1 MQWFKL
7 MGNYKPFWNNLS
19 ENIPAKHIEDIVK
32 ELNKEYN
39 TTWEPIKNKVELK
52 DLNNCALYTDFKSM
66 PNYLK
71 MLNDDGTAFYFY
83 LVDYTQIMGNKNG
96 LNFLAV
102 YELDRYMTIYYG
114 KLQTLLNNRV
124 NVLHLFKY
132 CNRYNF
138 DKEKNAININ
148 LLKMPQFNNSLNVFN
163 FNYIR
168 KPLIGFSSEDIYN
181 NNFSYPIPDSIKL
194 YSWNP
199 VVRDTWNCWVKTDF
213 LNKVNKNN
221 RYRYLVA
228 KASALIDNLNY
239 DITWKDAQ
247 NIPTFSADAK
257 IIIPI
262 PDKMTLKMGE
272 EPKVPA
278 YMDITN
284 KTLLNAFNAFD
295 IKQTNDLTVSPLGN
309 NFIGSYE
316 CDIPYSVWYGL
327 SLREP
332 DKVGFKFGY
341 NKGVPYDEKTN
352 NTNNGRLD
360 TVPIVFFI
368 IDTNYAPRI
377 KLINSTN
384 DTNNTLTNKINHIIK
399 NINQWVPETEPT
411 LLTPLY
417 YKEVYKQDN
426 DASIETN
433 LSYLDLTIDEAYN
446 GFNTYAYLCYD
457 STLNIAYDYNKNNND
472 LNSYWNNSNSNL
484 RNDINLNL
492 GVYSSSATN
501 YYNENSTAIIT
512 GIKNNQI
519 EADKINADTMHS
531 TIAGIT
537 GFFGGLTG
545 SILGFFSGN
554 LSAGASGLYSSI
566 NSINNAGNSI
576 YKQRKQLEQ
585 NNLNLASNIKNIQ
598 TGSSTALINPYI
610 AGSIPNKSIN
620 DKTLFNI
627 YSNELT
633 DHNKV
638 KVFNYILNNGYPF
651 NSIAPINDY
660 DNRQYMNVLHVDT
673 STAGDEILNLLLSKE
688 TNFFNNLTY
697 NNAFLG
703 WLNQKHKIYK
713 ATHLINVTDFMAPD
727 YVHNV
732 ENNLNIINIKDI
744 NDVIKGGEPWQITEN
759 FYPLNYQSKNDF
771 LTPYTI
777 DFDSWNKSLKD
788 HIKSYNPMLSDAFL
802 NNLVFNYNFSDNN
815 NTVIVSIKSN
825 SILYYGVKVIKGINY
840 IPAMVADLTKINNIK
855 NWFVGIRWP
864 RISYKNEQGYN
875 IPIEDTAPY
884 IVDMAT
890 RIKLISMAT
899 NDIERLIYS
908 TLEVSTY
915 KLGEVKNTLTI
926 RIRFN
931 DKLCRVYNS
940 LYSNQLYI
948 VRYYSDINPEAPYLL
963 KDVENTVYYFTYNNP
978 NLQHYTYSS
987 ENDLNQWFNVI
998 TTTKKLYPYL
1008 LICDR
1013 GTNKYNFK
1021 INFEKI
1027 FYIEYFKDF
1036 FNPNHFNIIDENY
1049 KRMLFFNY
1057 VLPSDALWDSYSYP
1071 YLLIN
1076 RDALIIHSFNN
1087 VFKSLCQKEGNDINP
1102 YLYYESGYQ
1111 EMGVSP
1117 VWWYELPKFNDF
1129 TDWERYVKELKYWN
1143 KYYDKQDKTD
1153 IKKLQE
1159 K

>member
-7 MGNYKPFWNNLS
+7 TGNYKPFWNNLS
-19 ENIPAKHIEDIVK
+19 ENIPDKHIEDIVK

-39 TTWEPIKNKVELK
+39 TTSWEPIKNKVELK

-71 MLNDDGTAFYFY
+71 MLNDDGTTFYFY
-83 LVDYTQIMGNKNG
+83 LVDYTQIIGNKNG
-96 LNFLAV
+96 LNLLAV

-114 KLQTLLNNRV
+114 KLQTLLNNHV

-132 CNRYNF
+132 CDRYNY
-138 DKEKNAININ
+138 DKEKNVININ

-181 NNFSYPIPDSIKL
+181 NNFNNSIPAELKL

-199 VVRDTWNCWVKTDF
+199 TVRNTWNCWIKTDF
-213 LNKVNKNN
+213 LNQPNKNK

-239 DITWKDAQ
+239 DISWKDAQ
-247 NIPTFSADAK
+247 HNPTFSSDAK

-341 NKGVPYDEKTN
+341 NKGVPYDEKTKQPIN
-352 NTNNGRLD
+352 DLRIES
-360 TVPIVFFI
+360 VPIVFFI

-377 KLINSTN
+377 KLINPGN
-384 DTNNTLTNKINHIIK
+384 KKNNTLTTKINQIIE
-399 NINQWVPETEPT
+399 NIYKWLPETEPT

-433 LSYLDLTIDEAYN
+433 LSYLDITIDETYT

-457 STLNIAYDYNKNNND
+457 STLNIAYDYDKNNND

-519 EADKINADTMHS
+519 EAEKINADTS
-531 TIAGIT
+531 ATAARAVT
-537 GFFGGLTG
+537 GYFG
-545 SILGFFSGN
+545 SIASGVGAFFSGN
-554 LSAGASGLYSSI
+554 WGAAFSAPFNA
-566 NSINNAGNSI
+566 INNIVNSSVNI
-576 YKQRKQLEQ
+576 YKQRKQIEQ

-598 TGSSTALINPYI
+598 TGSSTTLINPYI
-610 AGSIPNKSIN
+610 AGSIPNKDIN
-620 DKTLFNI
+620 NKTLFNI

-633 DHNKV
+633 DHNKA

-651 NSIAPINDY
+651 NAIAPINDY

-673 STAGDEILNLLLSKE
+673 STVGDEILNLLLNKE
-688 TNFFNNLTY
+688 SNLFNNLTY

-703 WLNQKHKIYK
+703 WLNQKHKVYK
-713 ATHLINVTDFMAPD
+713 TTHLINVTDFMAPD
-727 YVHNV
+727 YIHNV
-732 ENNLNIINIKDI
+732 ENDLNLINKKNINDIIKNYDANLLIGNMDIANYTDCPLYFKLLAKATLKTDYIIDKLKNNLIKLNPNIDKDFLNYCNFNVYLNDNRTVINVSITSNNILIEGTFTAKLQHNNFHILNKNKDIIKNYIDYIVIIDGYNGWAWCPLSSRLLLKNLAYRNNCDEGDLIAVNYLNIIPPFEGYNGFIDTLT
-744 NDVIKGGEPWQITEN
+744 NRDGSFV
-759 FYPLNYQSKNDF
+759 YYQSIGYYEIYIQDPSRSIKHYIPKRVETDGVIVEFDLKN
-771 LTPYTI
+771 
-777 DFDSWNKSLKD
+777 
-788 HIKSYNPMLSDAFL
+788 
-802 NNLVFNYNFSDNN
+802 NNLLPHYFKGQEDLKQIENNFFNENNIMLLYSFFRQSKKIYEMHKNYLYVEGRTAYYNNGSVTD
-815 NTVIVSIKSN
+815 K
-825 SILYYGVKVIKGINY
+825 
-840 IPAMVADLTKINNIK
+840 ALTAIKINNKKALYYYVGYYKQSVSADGYYLNYDLLNTFYKSI
-855 NWFVGIRWP
+855 WFEYVPG
-864 RISYKNEQGYN
+864 SYIEVTNPEGKPDQLLPLHLLELYKPLDYKKFWWGYN
-875 IPIEDTAPY
+875 MPLY
-884 IVDMAT
+884 
-890 RIKLISMAT
+890 
-899 NDIERLIYS
+899 NDID
-908 TLEVSTY
+908 TY
-915 KLGEVKNTLTI
+915 
-926 RIRFN
+926 
-931 DKLCRVYNS
+931 
-940 LYSNQLYI
+940 
-948 VRYYSDINPEAPYLL
+948 L
-963 KDVENTVYYFTYNNP
+963 KE
-978 NLQHYTYSS
+978 QS
-987 ENDLNQWFNVI
+987 
-998 TTTKKLYPYL
+998 K
-1008 LICDR
+1008 
-1013 GTNKYNFK
+1013 
-1021 INFEKI
+1021 
-1027 FYIEYFKDF
+1027 
-1036 FNPNHFNIIDENY
+1036 
-1049 KRMLFFNY
+1049 
-1057 VLPSDALWDSYSYP
+1057 
-1071 YLLIN
+1071 
-1076 RDALIIHSFNN
+1076 
-1087 VFKSLCQKEGNDINP
+1087 
-1102 YLYYESGYQ
+1102 
-1111 EMGVSP
+1111 
-1117 VWWYELPKFNDF
+1117 
-1129 TDWERYVKELKYWN
+1129 
-1143 KYYDKQDKTD
+1143 YDKQNKTD

>member
-19 ENIPAKHIEDIVK
+19 ENIPTKHIEDIVK

-71 MLNDDGTAFYFY
+71 MLNDDGTGFYFY

-102 YELDRYMTIYYG
+102 YELDRYMTIYYS

-124 NVLHLFKY
+124 NVLHIFKY
-132 CNRYNF
+132 CDRYIMNEA
-138 DKEKNAININ
+138 KKTININ

-168 KPLIGFSSEDIYN
+168 KPLIAFNSDDIYN
-181 NNFSYPIPDSIKL
+181 NNFSYPIDPEIKL

-199 VVRDTWNCWVKTDF
+199 AVRTTWNCWVRTDF
-213 LNKVNKNN
+213 LNKLNKNN

-239 DITWKDAQ
+239 DITWKEAQ
-247 NIPTFSADAK
+247 NTPTFSSDAK

-262 PDKMTLKMGE
+262 PDEMTLKMGE
-272 EPKVPA
+272 DHKIGK
-278 YMDITN
+278 YKTITN

-327 SLREP
+327 SIREP
-332 DKVGFKFGY
+332 DKVRFKFGY

-352 NTNNGRLD
+352 KTDKSTNGR
-360 TVPIVFFI
+360 TENNVPIVFFI

-377 KLINSTN
+377 KLISNTYN
-384 DTNNTLTNKINHIIK
+384 DNNTLTNKINNLIQNIK
-399 NINQWVPETEPT
+399 VWTPETEPT

-457 STLNIAYDYNKNNND
+457 STLNIAYDYDKNNND

-519 EADKINADTMHS
+519 EADKINADTAA
-531 TIAGIT
+531 TATRTVT
-537 GFFGGLTG
+537 GFF
-545 SILGFFSGN
+545 
-554 LSAGASGLYSSI
+554 
-566 NSINNAGNSI
+566 NSICNGMTAAFTGNIGGVLATPFNAINNIVNGGFNI

-585 NNLNLASNIKNIQ
+585 NNLNLASNIKSIQ
-598 TGSSTALINPYI
+598 TGSSTTLINPYI
-610 AGSIPNKSIN
+610 AGSIPNKAIN
-620 DKTLFNI
+620 NKTLFNI

-633 DHNKV
+633 EHNKA

-651 NSIAPINDY
+651 NTIAPINDY
-660 DNRQYMNVLHVDT
+660 DNRKYMNVLHVDT
-673 STAGDEILNLLLSKE
+673 STAGDEILNLLLNKE
-688 TNFFNNLTY
+688 ANLFNNLTY

-703 WLNQKHKIYK
+703 WLNQKHKVYK
-713 ATHLINVTDFMAPD
+713 TTHLINVTDFMAPD
-727 YVHNV
+727 YIHNV
-732 ENNLNIINIKDI
+732 ENNLNKINYIDI
-744 NDVIKGGEPWQITEN
+744 NDIIKNKPDEKLLFN
-759 FYPLNYQSKNDF
+759 FNNEIADYSDYEQYTTLTAKATIRYNKIIEIIKKELIALNPQASKDF
-771 LTPYTI
+771 WSTCIFNIHLNQTNEW
-777 DFDSWNKSLKD
+777 FE
-788 HIKSYNPMLSDAFL
+788 IK
-802 NNLVFNYNFSDNN
+802 
-815 NTVIVSIKSN
+815 IKSN
-825 SILYYGVKVIKGINY
+825 NALIINTITLKQKHNNWPILILNIPFKELLDDTNKFIICIQPDKPDSNGFLLEIPSHMALINHICRNYPHLYKYIKFIQVT
-840 IPAMVADLTKINNIK
+840 AQ
-855 NWFVGIRWP
+855 
-864 RISYKNEQGYN
+864 ISY
-875 IPIEDTAPY
+875 
-884 IVDMAT
+884 
-890 RIKLISMAT
+890 
-899 NDIERLIYS
+899 
-908 TLEVSTY
+908 
-915 KLGEVKNTLTI
+915 
-926 RIRFN
+926 
-931 DKLCRVYNS
+931 
-940 LYSNQLYI
+940 
-948 VRYYSDINPEAPYLL
+948 
-963 KDVENTVYYFTYNNP
+963 
-978 NLQHYTYSS
+978 
-987 ENDLNQWFNVI
+987 
-998 TTTKKLYPYL
+998 TTKRAEGMITLDFNKKLFQVGDQYLYNDHGYL
-1008 LICDR
+1008 LI
-1013 GTNKYNFK
+1013 
-1021 INFEKI
+1021 EKLAVLSNYLI
-1027 FYIEYFKDF
+1027 KFKDA
-1036 FNPNHFNIIDENY
+1036 PNGLSYTAYEWKTQQDLKQLEQLEEFKKTYTICYIINKKAE
-1049 KRMLFFNY
+1049 KPY
-1057 VLPSDALWDSYSYP
+1057 VFSNN
-1071 YLLIN
+1071 YLLIEGYCLTYQKRAGIIPFKKPISYN
-1076 RDALIIHSFNN
+1076 FGMFTHIFTARDLFWDYDGLNKFYSCVWFNN
-1087 VFKSLCQKEGNDINP
+1087 YKQYYIKNNPDGIEDKAIRPYKITLDKIPEWFNDIP
-1102 YLYYESGYQ
+1102 YDAETIEKL
-1111 EMGVSP
+1111 
-1117 VWWYELPKFNDF
+1117 
-1129 TDWERYVKELKYWN
+1129 LKIQAE
-1143 KYYDKQDKTD
+1143 YDKQDKTD

>member
-32 ELNKEYN
+32 ELNKKYN

-132 CNRYNF
+132 CDRYIYN
-138 DKEKNAININ
+138 KEKNTININ

-168 KPLIGFSSEDIYN
+168 KPLIAFDSEDIYN
-181 NNFSYPIPDSIKL
+181 NNFSYPIPESIKL

-199 VVRDTWNCWVKTDF
+199 TVRDTWNCWIKTDF
-213 LNKVNKNN
+213 LNKINKNK

-247 NIPTFSADAK
+247 NTPTFSSDAK

-272 EPKVPA
+272 EPKVTD

-332 DKVGFKFGY
+332 DKVAFKFGY
-341 NKGVPYDEKTN
+341 NKGVPTDEKTN
-352 NTNNGRLD
+352 NATNGRLD
-360 TVPIVFFI
+360 NVPIVFFI

-377 KLINSTN
+377 NLISYINN
-384 DTNNTLTNKINHIIK
+384 DNNTLTNKISNLIQNIK
-399 NINQWVPETEPT
+399 TWTPETELT

-426 DASIETN
+426 DAALETN
-433 LSYLDLTIDEAYN
+433 LSYLDLFIDEYYN
-446 GFNTYAYLCYD
+446 GFNTYAYLCFD
-457 STLNIAYDYNKNNND
+457 STLNIAYDYDKNNND

-484 RNDINLNL
+484 RNDINLSL
-492 GVYSSSATN
+492 GVYSSSAAN

-519 EADKINADTMHS
+519 EANKINAEAGRSATNIFTS
-531 TIAGIT
+531 LISGIGSFFTGNFAGGFNTIAG
-537 GFFGGLTG
+537 GMVNNG
-545 SILGFFSGN
+545 
-554 LSAGASGLYSSI
+554 I
-566 NSINNAGNSI
+566 NI

-598 TGSSTALINPYI
+598 TGSSATLINPYI
-610 AGSIPNKSIN
+610 AGMIPNKAIDN
-620 DKTLFNI
+620 KTLFNT

-633 DHNKV
+633 DHNKA

-651 NSIAPINDY
+651 NTIAPINDY
-660 DNRQYMNVLHVDT
+660 DNRQYMNILHVDT
-673 STAGDEILNLLLSKE
+673 STAGDEILNLLLDKE
-688 TNFFNNLTY
+688 ANLFNNLTY

-703 WLNQKHKIYK
+703 WLNQKHKVYK
-713 ATHLINVTDFMAPD
+713 TTHLINVTDFMAPD
-727 YVHNV
+727 YIHNI
-732 ENNLNIINIKDI
+732 ENNVDKIKIIKDI
-744 NDVIKGGEPWQITEN
+744 NDIIKNKPDEKLLFN
-759 FYPLNYQSKNDF
+759 FNLEIVKYINY
-771 LTPYTI
+771 
-777 DFDSWNKSLKD
+777 WKD
-788 HIKSYNPMLSDAFL
+788 HTELGAKAIVQNDKIIEIIKKELLKLNPNVTKSFL
-802 NNLVFNYNFSDNN
+802 DNCLFWINLNETNEYFN
-815 NTVIVSIKSN
+815 VSIKSKN
-825 SILYYGVKVIKGINY
+825 IKIYNKVIFILKHNNWHIITKDISLQELLDDTKQYAIGIIYKTLVGRTLWPIDIASNEALIKHICRGYPHLYKYAKFLLINFNGIYPDDVAFTISLNNKNLFTLGNY
-840 IPAMVADLTKINNIK
+840 TVMTRPALEIDNISKEYNYLIKFIYSPSGLTYQAFQWRTQQELEQVEQTEFKNIYSICYIINKKANSPYHFINN
-855 NWFVGIRWP
+855 
-864 RISYKNEQGYN
+864 
-875 IPIEDTAPY
+875 
-884 IVDMAT
+884 
-890 RIKLISMAT
+890 
-899 NDIERLIYS
+899 
-908 TLEVSTY
+908 
-915 KLGEVKNTLTI
+915 
-926 RIRFN
+926 
-931 DKLCRVYNS
+931 
-940 LYSNQLYI
+940 
-948 VRYYSDINPEAPYLL
+948 
-963 KDVENTVYYFTYNNP
+963 
-978 NLQHYTYSS
+978 
-987 ENDLNQWFNVI
+987 
-998 TTTKKLYPYL
+998 YL
-1008 LICDR
+1008 LIDGHYFEYQK
-1013 GTNKYNFK
+1013 GTGIKPYKKPLHYDLNIRVTLPFPYSGVYWDYYALYTFYLSIWFNNFK
-1021 INFEKI
+1021 QYDKRENPDKKI
-1027 FYIEYFKDF
+1027 DMVLR
-1036 FNPNHFNIIDENY
+1036 HY
-1049 KRMLFFNY
+1049 KKTQDK
-1057 VLPSDALWDSYSYP
+1057 LPDW
-1071 YLLIN
+1071 
-1076 RDALIIHSFNN
+1076 F
-1087 VFKSLCQKEGNDINP
+1087 NDIP
-1102 YLYYESGYQ
+1102 YDEETTAKL
-1111 EMGVSP
+1111 
-1117 VWWYELPKFNDF
+1117 
-1129 TDWERYVKELKYWN
+1129 LKIQSE
-1143 KYYDKQDKTD
+1143 YDKQDKTNL
-1153 IKKLQE
+1153 KKLQE